1 MIPTAAEKA
10 MLPMATPRETV
21 ALRSMAF
28 PIGPT
33 TRAAKPSP
41 IKPPRMVRTID
52 SIKNWVKILRRV
64 APKALRRPISRVR
77 SVTETYMMFITPIP
91 PTNNEIP
98 AIAPTTV
105 VMVPKIV
112 FT

>member
-1 MIPTAAEKA
+1 MIPIASEKA
-10 MLPMATPRETV
+10 MLPMATPRETI

-41 IKPPRMVRTID
+41 IKPPRMVRTIE
-52 SIKNWVKILRRV
+52 SIKNWVKILRHV
-64 APKALRRPISRVR
+64 APKTLRRPISHVH
-77 SVTETYMMFITPIP
+77 SVTETNMIFITLIT
-91 PTNNEIP
+91 PTNNEI
-98 AIAPTTV
+98 AEISPTTV
-105 VMVPKIV
+105 VMIPIIV